1 MKLARVFA
9 CSALG
14 LCMAIPVVAHSQS
27 GTTSGGSASATT
39 GPADSQKKRSMHA
52 KKGQTRKQI
61 FDRLDTNH
69 DGMISRAEA
78 QADPDLVVIFV
89 DMDTNNDGQ
98 LSPVEFVI
106 VPIALEDG
114 TSLQ

>member
-14 LCMAIPVVAHSQS
+14 LCIAIPVVAHSQS
-27 GTTSGGSASATT
+27 GTTSGGSASATAGST
-39 GPADSQKKRSMHA
+39 DSQKHSMHA

-69 DGMISRAEA
+69 DGMISRSEA
-78 QADPDLVVIFV
+78 QADPDLVAIFV
-89 DMDTNNDGQ
+89 DMDANSDGQ

-114 TSLQ
+114 TAVQ